1 MQCRDEQERAGE
13 GSRGSGGALS
23 GLSALDSDN
32 HGGKE
37 WEGWVTGWVGS
48 KWRLWDLLRDVR
60 TALAEVVTFT
70 GS

>member
-1 MQCRDEQERAGE
+1 MQCRDEQEREGE

-32 HGGKE
+32 HGGKG
-37 WEGWVTGWVGS
+37 WEGWVTGWVVS